1 MNYQQI
7 MQTVDFA
14 ILSKTMSGNLYR
26 ITQLN
31 KFVICEFNQSILKY
45 DFHSKL

>member
-1 MNYQQI
+1 

-14 ILSKTMSGNLYR
+14 ILSKTMSGNLSG

-31 KFVICEFNQSILKY
+31 KFVNYEFNQSILKH